1 MVVFEESS
9 LGLLAAASQDAKGS
23 RLSVTTITISRQLGS
38 QGTQIAREVGTRLG
52 FGVLRRE
59 VINEAARRAGAPEV
73 ALAAID
79 YLGLF
84 DLHPSQ
90 EACRSYRQA
99 VREVIEGLADEGEVV
114 IVGRAGQVVLAGRP
128 DVLHV
133 RIIAP
138 PDVRIKRIEALQDI
152 PTAAARAQMERSDH
166 TRREYL
172 HCAHDVHW
180 NNPELYD
187 LVLNTERMTVASSA
201 DLICRA
207 LTECFDDRGDD

>member
-1 MVVFEESS
+1 MVVFKESS
-9 LGLLAAASQDAKGS
+9 LGLVAAASQHAEGS
-23 RLSVTTITISRQLGS
+23 RVSVTTITISRELGS

-52 FGVLRRE
+52 FGVVWRE
-59 VINEAARRAGAPEV
+59 VINEAARRAGAPEM

-84 DLHPSQ
+84 DLHPS
-90 EACRSYRQA
+90 EELCRQYRQA
-99 VREVIEGLADEGEVV
+99 VQEVLEGLAAEGDMV

-138 PDVRIKRIEALQDI
+138 PEVRVKRIAALQDI
-152 PTAAARAQMERSDH
+152 PKAAARAQMEQSDR
-166 TRREYL
+166 TRREYVQ
-172 HCAHDVHW
+172 CTHDVDW

-201 DLICRA
+201 DLICRS
-207 LTECFDDRGDD
+207 LTECINQRGDH